1 MNSSGRVPLFYGAL
15 NHQKVLWKNTWMMED
30 DLNDDLEDDLN
41 DALEDDLNVYLD
53 TDPHLAPNPK
63 L

>member
-1 MNSSGRVPLFYGAL
+1 MKSLGRVPLLYGAL

-41 DALEDDLNVYLD
+41 DYLD